1 LETKEIVAMRV
12 LQRVAVVLALL
23 AGGIALAAVPS
34 HRLPRLQPQAEEPIP
49 AFHAQAPKAEL
60 PATMSPSLFTE
71 VAVQNAYVI
80 AARIKKTLYQEPCYC
95 HCDQSQGHG
104 SLLDCYVSR
113 HASGCDICMREDFY
127 AYEQLAKG
135 KTGAQIREAIVKG
148 EWQSVDVTK
157 YQKPLSSK

>member
-1 LETKEIVAMRV
+1 MRV
-12 LQRVAVVLALL
+12 LQKVAVVLALL

-34 HRLPRLQPQAEEPIP
+34 RVLSRVQPQAEEPVP
-49 AFHAQAPKAEL
+49 AFHAQVPRAEL

-71 VAVQNAYVI
+71 INVQNAYAV

-104 SLLDCYVSR
+104 SLLDCFVSR

-127 AYEQLAKG
+127 TYEQTAKG
-135 KTGAQIREAIVKG
+135 KSGAQIRDGIIKG
-148 EWQSVDVTK
+148 EWQSVDMTK
-157 YQKPLSSK
+157 YQKRLPAK

>member
-1 LETKEIVAMRV
+1 MRIV
-12 LQRVAVVLALL
+12 QRVVIVLALL

-34 HRLPRLQPQAEEPIP
+34 RMVSRLGPQAEEPVP
-49 AFHAQAPKAEL
+49 AFHAQVPKGEL
-60 PATMSPSLFTE
+60 PATMSPSLFAD

-80 AARIKKTLYQEPCYC
+80 AARIKKTLYQQPCYC

-127 AYEQLAKG
+127 AYEQIAKG
-135 KTGAQIREAIVKG
+135 KTGAQIRDGIKKG
-148 EWQSVDVTK
+148 EWQSVDTSK
-157 YQKPLSSK
+157 YQKPLPAK